1 MGHRQSGWS
10 AGAGRGASLVAA
22 LLVAGTGLSAIARP
36 RSPPGRP
43 GHPLHRRPTR
53 SPPAAGSVRS
63 PVTGPRPPSPGIWS
77 RPSVS
82 APSPAVTG
90 WPFRPATAASVPTPL
105 ILLFHGSGSNA
116 VQTSVYTQMPK
127 RASRAGYLVAT
138 PDGVD
143 GKWQVSAPGATT
155 DDLEFVSALIADLS
169 ARYCV
174 DRTRIYAAGIS
185 LGSEF
190 SAIVGCT
197 PADHIAAV
205 GLVAA
210 EFLLRPCTGPV
221 PVIAFHGTA
230 DPIVAYRSGATGA
243 ALPGIPV
250 IGVEQNLAHWAR
262 LDRCRAPPAT
272 PTGGLR
278 GGPPQLDAV
287 CRRERGGALL
297 GGGRGSHL
305 ARLPHHPVG
314 VALRTHQPADRR
326 HRPHVGL
333 LRPPPAGPPLTSP
346 GCTPRRPHSII

>member
-22 LLVAGTGLSAIARP
+22 LLVAGTGLSAIA
-36 RSPPGRP
+36 G
-43 GHPLHRRPTR
+43 
-53 SPPAAGSVRS
+53 
-63 PVTGPRPPSPGIWS
+63 PVAVATGPAGAS
-77 RPSVS
+77 S
-82 APSPAVTG
+82 APSAHAVAPGCGKRPVPGHRATSTVTG
-90 WPFRPATAASVPTPL
+90 DLVQTLRVGSLARSYRLAVPARYRSSVPTPL

-262 LDRCRAPPAT
+262 LDRCPP
-272 PTGGLR
+272 R
-278 GGPPQLDAV
+278 PQLRQVASEVVRRSWSGCAGGSAV
-287 CRRERGGALL
+287 VLYSVL
-297 GGGRGSHL
+297 GGGHTWPGSPITLSASLFGPTNRQIDATGLML
-305 ARLPHHPVG
+305 AFF
-314 VALRTHQPADRR
+314 AR
-326 HRPHVGL
+326 HRLV
-333 LRPPPAGPPLTSP
+333 
-346 GCTPRRPHSII
+346 RR